1 MGTMGSVHGGVM
13 NSDQPFLN
21 GREVQATLAQALLEV
36 PSALLG
42 VSVFLAEDE
51 PVLVWALEEV
61 LGELG
66 CKVVGSAARVTDA
79 MAFVAQHTFDVAVLD
94 GTLADGDIDRV
105 VELLMA
111 RGVPFILSS
120 GRSSC
125 DVTKKYRHAVVL
137 QKPYKDIELRQALL
151 LALAQGKAERKPV
164 S

>member
-1 MGTMGSVHGGVM
+1 MDTKGSVHGGVM

-21 GREVQATLAQALLEV
+21 GREAIVPALLEV
-36 PSALLG
+36 PSTLAG

-61 LGELG
+61 LSELG

-94 GTLADGDIDRV
+94 GTLADGSIDPV
-105 VELLMA
+105 VELLLA

-125 DVTKKYRHAVVL
+125 DVTKKYSHAIVL
-137 QKPYKDIELRQALL
+137 QKPYKDVELQQALL
-151 LALAQGKAERKPV
+151 LALARGG